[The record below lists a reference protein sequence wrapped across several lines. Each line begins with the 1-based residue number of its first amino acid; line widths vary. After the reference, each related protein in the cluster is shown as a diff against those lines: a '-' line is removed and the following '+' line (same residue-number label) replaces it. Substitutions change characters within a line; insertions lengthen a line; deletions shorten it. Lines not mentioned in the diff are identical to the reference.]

1 MANGMGQMDLRK
13 KLLEDY
19 EDVFSDIFNG
29 LVFEDN
35 IIKQQYLRTSST
47 ESIYKAENGVYRDQ
61 FRDVLKEYTDSCLLE
76 IDSLGLRIRVPQMII
91 SP

>member
-1 MANGMGQMDLRK
+1 MGQMDLRE

-35 IIKQQYLRTSST
+35 IIKQQYLRMSST
-47 ESIYKAENGVYRDQ
+47 ESIYKAENGFYKLINIQKSQLTFHRKYD
-61 FRDVLKEYTDSCLLE
+61 
-76 IDSLGLRIRVPQMII
+76 II
-91 SP
+91 YI